1 MFNVC
6 ISSREFKML
15 PFHVMPMKKGCLEF
29 QDESDLKKYIS
40 RGSEKWGDIVHDINF
55 QSEEE

>member
-1 MFNVC
+1 
-6 ISSREFKML
+6 ML

>member
-15 PFHVMPMKKGCLEF
+15 PFHVTPIKKGCLEF
-29 QDESDLKKYIS
+29 QDESDLKKILAGG
-40 RGSEKWGDIVHDINF
+40 RRNGEILFII
-55 QSEEE
+55 